1 MASDWSNASL
11 TRSLIGQVYKVLTW
25 LWLHTFARVGE
36 DWVFLAML
44 GIIMAVVSFIMDT
57 AIAMCGHARHW
68 LVEDLVENIYLQFVA
83 WVSLP
88 VLLILFSAGFVHL
101 VAPGA
106 IGSGIPEMKV
116 ILRGVVLK
124 EYLTFRSEHRA
135 SPEIIGSIKLTMRR
149 GLDTALFSQ
158 KNINSSV
165 FAQQN
170 LQARKSI

>member
-1 MASDWSNASL
+1 M
-11 TRSLIGQVYKVLTW
+11 YKVLTW
-25 LWLHTFARVGE
+25 LWRHTFARVGE
-36 DWVFLAML
+36 DWVFLAVL

-124 EYLTFRSEHRA
+124 EYLTFRSVTSSITRDNWVHQTNI
-135 SPEIIGSIKLTMRR
+135 SPGIRYY
-149 GLDTALFSQ
+149 
-158 KNINSSV
+158 V
-165 FAQQN
+165 FCAE
-170 LQARKSI
+170 KY

>member
-1 MASDWSNASL
+1 
-11 TRSLIGQVYKVLTW
+11 
-25 LWLHTFARVGE
+25 
-36 DWVFLAML
+36 
-44 GIIMAVVSFIMDT
+44 MAVVSFIMDT

-124 EYLTFRSEHRA
+124 EYLTFRSVTCNTHRDNCVHQTNNA
-135 SPEIIGSIKLTMRR
+135 PGIT
-149 GLDTALFSQ
+149 TLFS
-158 KNINSSV
+158 
-165 FAQQN
+165 
-170 LQARKSI
+170 RKKQ

>member
-11 TRSLIGQVYKVLTW
+11 TRSRIGQVYTVLTW
-25 LWLHTFARVGE
+25 LWRHTFARVGE
-36 DWVFLAML
+36 DWVFLAVL

-124 EYLTFRSEHRA
+124 EYLTFRSVT
-135 SPEIIGSIKLTMRR
+135 SSITR
-149 GLDTALFSQ
+149 DNWVHQTNNALELRFLAE
-158 KNINSSV
+158 KY
-165 FAQQN
+165 
-170 LQARKSI
+170 

>member
-1 MASDWSNASL
+1 M
-11 TRSLIGQVYKVLTW
+11 LTW
-25 LWLHTFARVGE
+25 LWRHTFARVGE
-36 DWVFLAML
+36 DWVFLAVL

-124 EYLTFRSEHRA
+124 EYLTFRSVTT
-135 SPEIIGSIKLTMRR
+135 SITR
-149 GLDTALFSQ
+149 DNCVHQTNNALG
-158 KNINSSV
+158 IRYYAI
-165 FAQQN
+165 FAE
-170 LQARKSI
+170 KY

>member
-1 MASDWSNASL
+1 MY
-11 TRSLIGQVYKVLTW
+11 TVLTW
-25 LWLHTFARVGE
+25 LWRHTFARVGE
-36 DWVFLAML
+36 DWVFLAVL
-44 GIIMAVVSFIMDT
+44 GIIMAVVSFIMDI

-135 SPEIIGSIKLTMRR
+135 SPEIIVSIKQTMCHVP
-149 GLDTALFSQ
+149 GLDTTLFLQ
-158 KNINSSV
+158 KKN
-165 FAQQN
+165 
-170 LQARKSI
+170 

>member
-1 MASDWSNASL
+1 M
-11 TRSLIGQVYKVLTW
+11 
-25 LWLHTFARVGE
+25 
-36 DWVFLAML
+36 FLAVL

-124 EYLTFRSEHRA
+124 EYLTFRSVTCNTHRDNCVHQTNNA
-135 SPEIIGSIKLTMRR
+135 PGIT
-149 GLDTALFSQ
+149 TLFS
-158 KNINSSV
+158 
-165 FAQQN
+165 
-170 LQARKSI
+170 RKKQ